1 MCSGAGKEGEADIDA
16 HIKRKETNGEK
27 KSSSGPRDKQEWAL
41 KNTVIK
47 DESSTAGC
55 QKALFQMY
63 FLMS

>member
-1 MCSGAGKEGEADIDA
+1 MGK
-16 HIKRKETNGEK
+16 K